1 MGVGTVHSRRD
12 FLRICGV
19 SGAGLIL
26 AVYVPAGRFT
36 VREED
41 DPTVFAPGA
50 FLRVDTSG
58 IATITVPRSEMGQ
71 GVFTSLTMLVAEEL
85 DLDWDSVAI
94 EQAYGDPKF
103 GDQVT
108 GGSTSIRRFW
118 EPLRIAGATARAMLV
133 TAAASRWGVRP
144 SDCTANQGVILNA
157 LDGRKVSYGEVAEAA
172 SRLPVPDH
180 VKPKDPLEY
189 RLIGRKVHRR
199 DTPAKLYGAAHY
211 GIDHT
216 LPGMQYATVI
226 HPPAFGGK
234 LKSFDASRAMAL
246 HGVKDVFAV
255 RTGLA
260 VVAESTWL
268 AFKGRE
274 ALTAE
279 WSVPSGVSTDSIR
292 AMMAEKLGERGE
304 VLTVVGSPVD
314 VSDERVVEA
323 TYETP
328 YLAHATLEPMNCLA
342 HWKDGRIDLW
352 SPTQDPQGARKGVAE
367 ALGISEDRVRIYV
380 TFLGG
385 GFGRRVQA
393 DFAVEAA
400 AISKQTGTPIK
411 LTWTREEDM
420 RHDFY
425 RPPSMH
431 RLRGTVDRE
440 GKPLS
445 LTHHV
450 VTSSIEMQHSGTVL
464 EPARYDFKGAALERA
479 YRIPYMLL
487 TGTAVSSP
495 LPIGYWRSVYRSQNP
510 FALES
515 FVDELAFAASKDPY
529 EYRRDLLPEDSRL
542 RRVLTL
548 AAEKA
553 DWYHRREKGR
563 GKGIA
568 CHSAYDSYC
577 ALVAE
582 VSVDRSGKLTVD
594 RFVCAV
600 DCGIVVNPDTVEA
613 QMQSCVAFAL
623 SAALKQRITVRNG
636 EVVERNF
643 DDYPILTYDEM
654 PDVEVHIVRN
664 GLPVGGIGE
673 LGIGPCA
680 PALCNAIFSA
690 TGKRIRTLPVSL
702 S

>member
-1 MGVGTVHSRRD
+1 MRQRTDQSRRE
-12 FLRICGV
+12 FLRICSV
-19 SGAGLIL
+19 SGAGLVL
-26 AVYVPAGRFT
+26 AVYVPVGRLFG
-36 VREED
+36 REEG
-41 DPTVFAPGA
+41 DPTVFAPGV
-50 FLRVDTSG
+50 FLRIDT
-58 IATITVPRSEMGQ
+58 ARTVTITVPRSEMGQ
-71 GVFTSLTMLVAEEL
+71 GVFTSLTMLVAEEM

-133 TAAASRWGVRP
+133 AAAASRWGVRP
-144 SDCTANQGVILNA
+144 SDCTVNQGIILNTV
-157 LDGRKVSYGEVAEAA
+157 DGRKVSYGEVAEAA
-172 SRLPVPDH
+172 SRLPVPEH
-180 VKPKDPLEY
+180 VRPKDPLEY
-189 RLIGRKVHRR
+189 KLIGRNIHRR
-199 DTPAKLYGAAHY
+199 DTPAKLYGTAQY

-216 LPGMQYATVI
+216 LPGMQYATVV
-226 HPPAFGGK
+226 HPPVFGGK
-234 LKSFDASRAMAL
+234 LTRFDASRAVAL
-246 HGVKDVFAV
+246 RGVKDVLV
-255 RTGLA
+255 IGTGLA

-268 AFKGRE
+268 AFKGKE
-274 ALTAE
+274 ALSVE
-279 WSVPSGVSTDSIR
+279 WDTHSGVSTESIHA
-292 AMMAEKLGERGE
+292 AMVEKLGERGE
-304 VLTVVGSPVD
+304 VLTAVGSPVARG
-314 VSDERVVEA
+314 DERVVEA

-342 HWKDGRIDLW
+342 HWTDGRVDLW
-352 SPTQDPQGARKGVAE
+352 APTQDPQGAQKGVAD
-367 ALGISEDRVRIYV
+367 ALGIREELVRVYV

-400 AISKQTGTPIK
+400 TISRQTGTPIK

-431 RLRGTVDRE
+431 RLRGTVDPE

-445 LTHHV
+445 LTHHI
-450 VTSSIEMQHSGTVL
+450 VTSSIEMQRSGTVL
-464 EPARYDFKGAALERA
+464 EPARYDFKGAALERG

-515 FVDELAFAASKDPY
+515 FVAEMASAARKDPY
-529 EYRRDLLPEDSRL
+529 EFRRDLLPEDSRL
-542 RRVLTL
+542 RNVLTL

-553 DWYHRREKGR
+553 GWYRPREQGK

-582 VSVDRSGKLTVD
+582 VSFDRNGKLAVDRI
-594 RFVCAV
+594 VCAV

-623 SAALKQRITVRNG
+623 SAALKQRVTVRNG
-636 EVVERNF
+636 GVVERNF
-643 DDYPILTYDEM
+643 DDYPILTYEEM
-654 PDVEVHIVRN
+654 PDVEVHIVQN
-664 GLPVGGIGE
+664 HLPVGGIGE

-690 TGKRIRTLPVSL
+690 TGKRIRTLPIDL